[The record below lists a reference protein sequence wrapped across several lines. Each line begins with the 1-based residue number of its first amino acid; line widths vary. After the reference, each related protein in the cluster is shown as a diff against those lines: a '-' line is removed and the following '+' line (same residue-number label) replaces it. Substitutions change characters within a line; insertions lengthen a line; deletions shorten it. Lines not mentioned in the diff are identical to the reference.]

1 MNDKKDS
8 MDDKSSSDNVE
19 EYLQTLGNDD
29 AREMLYYSQEQAF
42 SSDELSSVINE
53 ARLNEL
59 LAQSDEFLK
68 SLGSELKDFENTTVE
83 EVKCIGHIKDVLDLD
98 KKKGIS

>member
-8 MDDKSSSDNVE
+8 MDDKSSADNVE

>member
-1 MNDKKDS
+1 MKNDKQA
-8 MDDKSSSDNVE
+8 MDANSSADNVE

-59 LAQSDEFLK
+59 LAQSDAFLA
-68 SLGSELKDFENTTVE
+68 SLTGEIGDFEDDN
-83 EVKCIGHIKDVLDLD
+83 KDP
-98 KKKGIS
+98 

>member
-1 MNDKKDS
+1 MKNDKQAMDS
-8 MDDKSSSDNVE
+8 NSSADNVE

-59 LAQSDEFLK
+59 LAQSDEFLT
-68 SLGSELKDFENTTVE
+68 SLNGEIGDFDE
-83 EVKCIGHIKDVLDLD
+83 
-98 KKKGIS
+98 

>member
-1 MNDKKDS
+1 MKNDKQA
-8 MDDKSSSDNVE
+8 MDANSSADNVE

-59 LAQSDEFLK
+59 LAQSDKFLK
-68 SLGSELKDFENTTVE
+68 SLNGEIGDFDEDNTDSGE
-83 EVKCIGHIKDVLDLD
+83 
-98 KKKGIS
+98 

>member
-1 MNDKKDS
+1 MKNDKQA
-8 MDDKSSSDNVE
+8 MDANSSADNVE

-68 SLGSELKDFENTTVE
+68 NLNGEIGDFDEDNTDSGE
-83 EVKCIGHIKDVLDLD
+83 
-98 KKKGIS
+98 

>member
-1 MNDKKDS
+1 MK
-8 MDDKSSSDNVE
+8 DDKQAMDANSSADNVD
-19 EYLQTLGNDD
+19 EYLQTLSNEG
-29 AREMLYYSQEQAF
+29 ARETRYYSQEQPF

-68 SLGSELKDFENTTVE
+68 SLNGEIGDFDE
-83 EVKCIGHIKDVLDLD
+83 
-98 KKKGIS
+98 